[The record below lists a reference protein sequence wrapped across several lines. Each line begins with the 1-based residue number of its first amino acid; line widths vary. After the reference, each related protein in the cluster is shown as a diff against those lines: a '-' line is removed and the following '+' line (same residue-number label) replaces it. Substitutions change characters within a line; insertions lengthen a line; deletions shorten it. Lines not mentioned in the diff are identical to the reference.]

1 MDKLTETKKF
11 YHLFA
16 TLSNSHESS
25 TLLKRDPKTN
35 NKKPAIVICNEKF
48 SSCLLN
54 ILIIHTKNYL
64 KNLNNHLIKIDR
76 MI

>member
-25 TLLKRDPKTN
+25 TILQRDPKTN
-35 NKKPAIVICNEKF
+35 DKKPPIDICNEEY
-48 SSCLLN
+48 SS
-54 ILIIHTKNYL
+54 
-64 KNLNNHLIKIDR
+64 
-76 MI
+76 